1 MHFLWP
7 ALLYLPSLY
16 ISDKGLDTERDLGHP
31 RSSKPSSSQLRGW
44 RFLASGGGVGG
55 ETCPGPQSKVTAE
68 PHQEAGL
75 QTLGHPPAIL
85 PWSSLK
91 TACLCPQCPTGQ
103 VQERNSSEW
112 SLNNQCLHFALA
124 PGQIPPP
131 PVPPP
136 DLVFKVKHSCELVT
150 LPVLACGC
158 RSPSISLLS
167 RDRVCSKDY
176 NFILGLDILITF

>member
-1 MHFLWP
+1 M
-7 ALLYLPSLY
+7 
-16 ISDKGLDTERDLGHP
+16 EVP
-31 RSSKPSSSQLRGW
+31 REWGW
-44 RFLASGGGVGG
+44 GGGGG

-68 PHQEAGL
+68 PHREAGL

-91 TACLCPQCPTGQ
+91 TACLCSQRPTGQ

-124 PGQIPPP
+124 PGQIHPTP

-136 DLVFKVKHSCELVT
+136 NLVFKVKHSCELVT